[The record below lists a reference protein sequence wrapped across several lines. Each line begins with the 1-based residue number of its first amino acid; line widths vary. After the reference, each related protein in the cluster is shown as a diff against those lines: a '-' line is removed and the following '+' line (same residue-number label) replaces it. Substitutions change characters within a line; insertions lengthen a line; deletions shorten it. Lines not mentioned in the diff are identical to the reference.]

1 MNNPYVIL
9 GIKESATDSEI
20 RMALKRQINTYC
32 SMSNESKK
40 NSDGDYLQQIFV
52 QAARDLIDK
61 NKRRE
66 IDEYLKSEREK
77 YAIKKYSCKNQTKS
91 DKKDFTNNSKTE
103 VIKRKE
109 NIEKKENE
117 KKFDVSKL
125 QICVYDK
132 KSIGLFKTME
142 WMECGWLFDSA
153 GYIYLGV
160 GSDRIGMRITLKGGM
175 QLDSYEMIGNFHT
188 VNNKLYIANCNIE
201 KEIGFD
207 NMRLI
212 LYKKG
217 LIQRFTFGEATND
230 EIFDVICHAM
240 DYFNLT
246 EEKSKAKK
254 KNK

>member
-52 QAARDLIDK
+52 QAARDLLDK

-132 KSIGLFKTME
+132 KSIGLFKTIE
-142 WMECGWLFDSA
+142 WRECGWLLDSA

-160 GSDRIGMRITLKGGM
+160 GSDRIGMRITFKGM
-175 QLDSYEMIGNFHT
+175 QCDSYEMIGNSHM